1 MHKNNKSTTQ
11 KHLDEK
17 TSSIA
22 MPSIFVTQTRYQE
35 FVHAPDLMQAHVLEP
50 MLNLETYFVLP
61 EDPQAI
67 ETTTSK
73 SLKHPINH
81 FAYAFEHRSI
91 LLSKCA
97 YICFGVSSCS
107 GVSMLGHK

>member
-1 MHKNNKSTTQ
+1 VLK
-11 KHLDEK
+11 
-17 TSSIA
+17 
-22 MPSIFVTQTRYQE
+22 PIF
-35 FVHAPDLMQAHVLEP
+35 
-50 MLNLETYFVLP
+50 NLETYFVLP
-61 EDPQAI
+61 KDPQAT

-73 SLKHPINH
+73 SLKHPIIH
-81 FAYAFEHRSI
+81 FAYALEHRHI